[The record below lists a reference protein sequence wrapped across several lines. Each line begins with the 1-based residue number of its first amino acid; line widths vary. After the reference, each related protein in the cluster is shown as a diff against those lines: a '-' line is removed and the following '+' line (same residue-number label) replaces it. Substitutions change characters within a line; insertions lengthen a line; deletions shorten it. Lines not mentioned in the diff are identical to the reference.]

1 MHILVDDGFVISYP
15 YSPARLRTDNPQV
28 SFPDEMSDALLAE
41 WGVYPVTPT
50 PRPAADHTR
59 NVAEAPAQQIDG
71 VWMQAWVVTDL
82 APEELTERLA
92 EWRQGMLVSPLQMRR
107 ALRAEN
113 LYNAIAAYVE
123 QQDAD
128 TQDAWEY
135 AVEIRRNDA
144 LIASAAA
151 ALGKTDV
158 EVDDLFRL
166 AASL

>member
-1 MHILVDDGFVISYP
+1 MHI
-15 YSPARLRTDNPQV
+15 RLTNGIPDKYTIGQLRRDNPQV
-28 SFPDEMSDALLAE
+28 SFPTEIPDDTLAE
-41 WGVYPVTPT
+41 YSVYPLAATPM
-50 PRPAADHTR
+50 PAYDPETQR
-59 NVAEAPAQQIDG
+59 ISEGLAELVDG
-71 VWMQAWVVTDL
+71 VWMQTWVVTDL
-82 APEELTERLA
+82 APEELAERLA

-107 ALRAEN
+107 ALRAES
-113 LYNAIAAYVE
+113 LYSAITAYVE

-135 AVEIRRNDA
+135 AVEIRRDDA
-144 LIASAAA
+144 LIAAAAA